1 MNNKKKL
8 PIKAL
13 IQHGVIF
20 KNKKLFLAA
29 FNQTN
34 GLRAS
39 SQLKAKSSIF
49 NNLLNKQKKSKMQT
63 KTEGSKNDIKSC
75 NKKLKNIMS
84 CSSGKIA
91 KIKKEHDTNLK
102 KIEELSRILLDL
114 EIQNMNLN
122 SDIQNLKDAGN
133 EIKNQ
138 ISTKDSKIQELTN
151 ELNTLK
157 ETHENKKQ
165 EYFRL
170 RRNNSN
176 YFQANTEN
184 NIYSHS
190 NIFTNISSEENN
202 NYHSVREI
210 SINEGMN
217 RILDNR
223 LNQNNEGVEML
234 NNIISERFG
243 DGSSEVENED
253 YGEPM
258 TFQQID
264 ALPFYN
270 YPKIEDGNN
279 EEKCVICG
287 FDLCFNDVITKL
299 EKCQHIFHKE
309 CLGNFLIEK
318 QGSKCPICRMS
329 IL

>member
-1 MNNKKKL
+1 MNNKKKI

-13 IQHGVIF
+13 IQNGIIF

-39 SQLKAKSSIF
+39 SQLKSKNSNF
-49 NNLLNKQKKSKMQT
+49 NNLLNNHKNSQIQT
-63 KTEGSKNDIKSC
+63 KTENLKNSNKSC
-75 NKKLKNIMS
+75 NKGIKNFMS
-84 CSSGKIA
+84 CSTGKIA
-91 KIKKEHDTNLK
+91 KIKKEHESNLK
-102 KIEELSRILLDL
+102 KINELTKLLFDL

-122 SDIQNLKDAGN
+122 SEIQNLKDTGT
-133 EIKNQ
+133 ETKTQ
-138 ISTKDSKIQELTN
+138 INTKDSKIRELTN
-151 ELNTLK
+151 ELNSLK
-157 ETHENKKQ
+157 ETHENKNQ
-165 EYFRL
+165 EYLRL

-176 YFQANTEN
+176 YYQANTEN
-184 NIYSHS
+184 NIHSHS

-217 RILDNR
+217 RILDRRINE
-223 LNQNNEGVEML
+223 NNEGVEIL
-234 NNIISERFG
+234 NNMLSERFG
-243 DGSSEVENED
+243 NVSSEENED

-258 TFQQID
+258 TFEQID

-270 YPKIEDGNN
+270 CPKIEEGNN
-279 EEKCVICG
+279 EIKCNICG
-287 FDLCFNDVITKL
+287 FDLCYNDIVTKL

-318 QGSKCPICRMS
+318 QGSKCPTCKTS
-329 IL
+329 II